1 MAKKFHDR
9 IIGHSAPI
17 TRQEMLKRVAR
28 FGEQA
33 PDPKAFPD
41 LADASRKR
49 DVVYMISTNETAGP
63 AAISQPHNFHMAI
76 LTLNKGVR
84 PATHAHPYNEVFM
97 PLDAPFSFFWGEDGE
112 ESIVLNPLDVISVPA
127 GVFRTFE
134 NMEDRP
140 GRVMAIFDY
149 AGDPHANVVVSEEMY
164 EKYYRAAAEAHRL
177 EQAQAAVKAS
187 PG

>member
-1 MAKKFHDR
+1 MVKKFHDR

-17 TRQEMLKRVAR
+17 SREEMEKRIAR
-28 FGEQA
+28 FSEQV
-33 PDPKAFPD
+33 PDLKAFPD

-49 DVVYMISTNETAGP
+49 DVVYMISPEETAGP
-63 AAISQPHNFHMAI
+63 APISQPHNFHMAI

-84 PATHAHPYNEVFM
+84 PATHSHPYNEVFM
-97 PLDAPFSFFWGEDGE
+97 PLDAPFTFFWGENGE
-112 ESIVLNPLDVISVPA
+112 ENVVLNPLDVISVPA

-149 AGDPHANVVVSEEMY
+149 AGDPHANIVVSEEMY
-164 EKYYRAAAEAHRL
+164 EKYYRSAAEAYR
-177 EQAQAAVKAS
+177 QAQAGKDH
-187 PG
+187 